1 MNRMGNKLYKAG
13 QLLTI
18 AIRNNIRVVVQVRKR
33 KSLQNI
39 DICEYCYRK
48 NNRYECEDFSEL
60 YRTCR
65 ENIPRTCY
73 LKIIKY
79 IDQQ

>member
-1 MNRMGNKLYKAG
+1 MKNRLYKPG

-18 AIRNNIRVVVQVRKR
+18 AVRNNIRVVVQVKKGKFLR
-33 KSLQNI
+33 NI
-39 DICEYCYRK
+39 DICTYCHVEFYHQA
-48 NNRYECEDFSEL
+48 CEEFSEL

-65 ENIPRTCY
+65 ENIPQTCY
-73 LKIIKY
+73 LKIIKR